1 MADEDS
7 VLLQLGD
14 GHNVHQLVA
23 WHHSLRPIGLFQL
36 ITGGFKIWVKIESCK
51 KSENLWNQEEDEL
64 RLIMSSFKDLP
75 S

>member
-1 MADEDS
+1 MQYVTQTGDKFTLYLDHIVMADEDS

-36 ITGGFKIWVKIESCK
+36 ITGGFEI
-51 KSENLWNQEEDEL
+51 
-64 RLIMSSFKDLP
+64 
-75 S
+75 

>member
-23 WHHSLRPIGLFQL
+23 WHHSLCPISLFQL
-36 ITGGFKIWVKIESCK
+36 ITGEI
-51 KSENLWNQEEDEL
+51 
-64 RLIMSSFKDLP
+64 
-75 S
+75 